1 MEHCLTSTGT
11 PTRAEK
17 VLENTFNESEPI
29 EYFCELKSGDW
40 VIIQLGSLKLGY
52 HYRSGVVSERKDGS
66 IEVRS
71 GGHCILFKPGSE
83 HRIRRCKLMK

>member
-66 IEVRS
+66 IEVSQEGIVFYSNRVANTEYEDAS
-71 GGHCILFKPGSE
+71 
-83 HRIRRCKLMK
+83 